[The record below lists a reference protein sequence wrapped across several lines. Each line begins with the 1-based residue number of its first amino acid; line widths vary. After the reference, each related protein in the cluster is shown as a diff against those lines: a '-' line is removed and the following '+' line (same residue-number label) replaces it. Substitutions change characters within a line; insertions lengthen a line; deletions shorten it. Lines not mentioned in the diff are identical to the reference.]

1 MDISEL
7 SGLQYNLANVIDSR
21 INSTFFADYGIVNQ
35 VNNDKTIDVVH
46 ATLMVLINGVSLPQ
60 TQTTGIEVLYPASDS
75 FGMKWPLAQGDG
87 VLLIGLKHFVETTNG
102 IQQPANAPTEH
113 LHYTQDTMKA
123 IPLQSVTSPKVKIE
137 VTDAGNLEITNS
149 NTGGLFKIA
158 NSSKSLSTVLNNIA
172 THTKS
177 IATNLQSATTINCV
191 PGAPVTF
198 NPGTIAAFTADALNL
213 TNDVADIVA
222 LLEA

>member
-21 INSTFFADYGIVNQ
+21 INSTFFADYGIVKQ
-35 VNNDKTIDVVH
+35 VNSDKTINVVH
-46 ATLMVLINGVSLPQ
+46 STLMVLINGVTLPQ
-60 TQTTGIEVLYPASDS
+60 TETSNIEVIFPASAS
-75 FGMKWPLAQGDG
+75 MGMKWPIAAGDG
-87 VLLIGLKHFVETTNG
+87 VLLIGLKHYVESTAN
-102 IQQPANAPTEH
+102 IQQPVNAPTEF

-123 IPLQSVTSPKVKIE
+123 IPLQTVSSPKVLIE
-137 VTDAGNLEITNS
+137 VNSSGNLEISNS
-149 NTGGLFKIA
+149 NTGGLIKLSNA
-158 NSSKSLSTVLNNIA
+158 TKSLYTILNNIA

-191 PGAPVTF
+191 PGSPVTF
-198 NPGTIAAFTADALNL
+198 NPGTIAAFTADALSL
-213 TNDVADIVA
+213 TNDSTDLAA

>member
-1 MDISEL
+1 
-7 SGLQYNLANVIDSR
+7 
-21 INSTFFADYGIVNQ
+21 
-35 VNNDKTIDVVH
+35 
-46 ATLMVLINGVSLPQ
+46 
-60 TQTTGIEVLYPASDS
+60 
-75 FGMKWPLAQGDG
+75 
-87 VLLIGLKHFVETTNG
+87 
-102 IQQPANAPTEH
+102 
-113 LHYTQDTMKA
+113 MKA